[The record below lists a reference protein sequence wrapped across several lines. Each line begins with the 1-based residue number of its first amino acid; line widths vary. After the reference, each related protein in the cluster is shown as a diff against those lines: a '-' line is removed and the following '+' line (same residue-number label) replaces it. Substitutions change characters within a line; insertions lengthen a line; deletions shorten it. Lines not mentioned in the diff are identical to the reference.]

1 MKKMTPEVIHSRRW
15 VTLAVLCLSLLLV
28 VVDSSIVNVA
38 LPTLSRVLHASTTS
52 LQWITDAYT
61 LAVAGLLLTLGSLGD
76 RIGRQRLLAAGLAVF
91 GLGSALAGMSSSA
104 GQLIAFRVLMGIGAA
119 AIMPATLSI
128 LTSVFTNPAERAKAI
143 GAWSAVAGLGVAI
156 GPSAGGWLL
165 EHFAWGSIFM
175 VNLPIV
181 AVALAAGRFVIPP
194 SAGPRR
200 KPLDPAGAV
209 LSIAGLLAVVYAII
223 EAPQHGWLSGTTVG
237 IAAGGLVILAAW
249 VAVELR
255 SSHPMVDLRVFANA
269 RFSAASFAVTMIF
282 FALFGWLFLFTQ
294 QMQFVLGYSALQAGV
309 RTLPFAVAMAAT
321 SAVSAKLAARA
332 GTKLSVAAGLAFM
345 AAGFGLMTTSTVHT
359 GYPFLALASVIL
371 AIGMGLAM
379 APATESIM
387 GSLPP
392 AQAGV
397 GSAVNDTTRE
407 IGGAIG
413 IAVMGSVAS
422 SVFSSHLHASL
433 AHLPTSFA
441 DATGSLGAAL
451 TAARQA
457 HSASGQILAH
467 AAQHAFITGSDT
479 AVLAAVAAALLGA
492 LAAAAFLPA
501 RAGQTATHTITTAPA
516 APATRPAPA
525 TMTAQP
531 APAASVPATAVSV
544 PATAVSVP
552 ATAGPVPATAGRSA

>member
-1 MKKMTPEVIHSRRW
+1 MKTMAPETIQARRW
-15 VTLAVLCLSLLLV
+15 ATLAVLCLSLLLV

-38 LPTLSRVLHASTTS
+38 LPTLSRALHASTTS

-61 LAVAGLLLTLGSLGD
+61 LAVAGLLLTLGSMGD
-76 RIGRQRLLAAGLAVF
+76 RIGRHRLLAAGLATF
-91 GLGSALAGMSSSA
+91 GLGSALAGLAGSA

-128 LTSVFTNPAERAKAI
+128 LTNVFTNPAERAKAI
-143 GAWSAVAGLGVAI
+143 GAWAAVAGLGVAI
-156 GPSAGGWLL
+156 GPSTGGWLL

-181 AVALAAGRFVIPP
+181 AVALVAGRFVVPP
-194 SAGPRR
+194 SASPHP

-209 LSIAGLLAVVYAII
+209 LSVAGLLAVVYAII
-223 EAPQHGWLSGTTVG
+223 EAPGHGWLSASTLGT
-237 IAAGGLVILAAW
+237 AGAGLVILAAW
-249 VAVELR
+249 AVVELR
-255 SSHPMVDLRVFANA
+255 SSHPMVDLHVFANA
-269 RFSAASFAVTMIF
+269 RFSAASFSVTMIF

-294 QMQFVLGYSALQAGV
+294 QMQFVLGYSALQAGA
-309 RTLPFAVAMAAT
+309 RTLPFALAMGVTSAT
-321 SAVSAKLAARA
+321 SARLTARI
-332 GTKLSVAAGLAFM
+332 GTKLAVAAGLAFM
-345 AAGFGLMTTSTVHT
+345 AAGFGLMATSTVHT

-413 IAVMGSVAS
+413 VAVMGSAAS
-422 SVFSSHLHASL
+422 SVFASHLHASL
-433 AHLPTSFA
+433 AHLPARYAHAATSLA
-441 DATGSLGAAL
+441 NVL

-457 HSASGQILAH
+457 HGPAGQALAH
-467 AAQHAFITGSDT
+467 AAQHAFVTGSNT
-479 AVLAAVAAALLGA
+479 ALLAAIAAALLGS
-492 LAAAAFLPA
+492 LAAVIFLPA
-501 RAGQTATHTITTAPA
+501 RAGQSVTHTITT
-516 APATRPAPA
+516 PATRPAPA
-525 TMTAQP
+525 TQP
-531 APAASVPATAVSV
+531 APGPRELATTGRPA
-544 PATAVSVP
+544 
-552 ATAGPVPATAGRSA
+552 